1 MASLLISDVVFFVFF
16 FVSSIWMFM
25 CLCCA
30 VLLSLSPPGAS
41 VAQSQVQSN
50 RAVLS
55 LASGTLGFI
64 YIYACVSVCF
74 GGLSEELL

>member
-1 MASLLISDVVFFVFF
+1 
-16 FVSSIWMFM
+16 M

-30 VLLSLSPPGAS
+30 ALLSLSPPGAS
-41 VAQSQVQSN
+41 AAQSQVQSN

-55 LASGTLGFI
+55 LALGALGFI

-74 GGLSEELL
+74 GGLAEELL

>member
-1 MASLLISDVVFFVFF
+1 
-16 FVSSIWMFM
+16 M
-25 CLCCA
+25 CCG

-55 LASGTLGFI
+55 LALGVLGFI
-64 YIYACVSVCF
+64 YIYACVSACV
-74 GGLSEELL
+74 GGLSEELQ